1 MWKLIRPRHL
11 ASELWYNESNM
22 NKQSLSFF
30 EAVAILVGSTI
41 GAGILGIP
49 FAVAKAGWLVGVIYL
64 VCLGALLMGLN
75 LMLGEIVARTKQ
87 PLQIPGLAAKYLG
100 SRGKTFVSITTLFGS
115 YGALLAYV
123 IGEGQVLQALFG
135 GNAFGWSLIFW
146 VAAGVAVFFGLRLI
160 KKLDMLLTLIIFV
173 CLIVI
178 VFWSAPSVRLPNLWG
193 EISWLNLFLPYGVIL
208 FALQG
213 AMAIPQVEDVLPND
227 QPRLKEAIVVGSLIP
242 AVVYFIYMTAVIG
255 VTGNLTTEVASIG
268 LGQKLGSGA
277 IIFGNVFALFAMGT
291 AFLNGAMAIKRQF
304 EWDYKMN
311 RLAAWFLTITVP
323 VVLFLIGVRNF
334 IQTIDIVGSVFG
346 SISAIVIILIYW
358 QAKQKGDLPATRYKL
373 HHTLLLSVL
382 IIIIFLVG
390 AVRTMFDII
399 K

>member
-1 MWKLIRPRHL
+1 MT
-11 ASELWYNESNM
+11 
-22 NKQSLSFF
+22 NKSLSFF
-30 EAVAILVGSTI
+30 EAVAVLVGSTI

-49 FAVAKAGWLVGVIYL
+49 FAVAKVGWLIGVIYL

-100 SRGKTFVSITTLFGS
+100 GRGKTFVTVTTLFGS
-115 YGALLAYV
+115 YGALLAYI
-123 IGEGQVLQALFG
+123 IGEGYVLQALFG
-135 GNAFGWSLIFW
+135 GNAFGWSLLFW
-146 VAAGVAVFFGLRLI
+146 AVAAAAVFFGLRLI

-178 VFWSAPSVRLPNLWG
+178 VFWSAPSVRLPNLFG

-255 VTGNLTTEVASIG
+255 VTGSLTTEVASIG
-268 LGQKLGSGA
+268 LGQKLGSGVL
-277 IIFGNVFALFAMGT
+277 IFGNVFAFFTMGT
-291 AFLNGAMAIKRQF
+291 AFLNSAIAIKRQF
-304 EWDYKMN
+304 EWDYKKS
-311 RLAAWFLTITVP
+311 RFVAWFLTVSVP
-323 VVLFLIGVRNF
+323 VILFLIGVRNF

-358 QAKQKGDLPATRYKL
+358 RAKQKGDLPATQYKL
-373 HHTLLLSVL
+373 HHTLLLSIL

-390 AVRTMFDII
+390 AFLTIFDIV

>member
-1 MWKLIRPRHL
+1 MT
-11 ASELWYNESNM
+11 
-22 NKQSLSFF
+22 NKSVSFF

-49 FAVAKAGWLVGVIYL
+49 FAVAKAGWLVGVVYL

-100 SRGKTFVSITTLFGS
+100 GRGKTFVTITTLFGA
-115 YGALLAYV
+115 YGALLAYI
-123 IGEGQVLQALFG
+123 IGEGYVLQALFG

-146 VAAGVAVFFGLRLI
+146 AAAGVAVFFGLRLI

-178 VFWSAPSVRLPNLWG
+178 VFWSAPSVRLPNLFG

-213 AMAIPQVEDVLPND
+213 AMAIPQVEDVLPHD
-227 QPRLKEAIVVGSLIP
+227 QHRLKEAIVVGSLIP

-255 VTGNLTTEVASIG
+255 VTGGLTTEVASIG
-268 LGQKLGSGA
+268 LGQKLGYGA
-277 IIFGNVFALFAMGT
+277 IIFGNVLALFTMGT

-311 RLAAWFLTITVP
+311 RLAAWFLTISVP
-323 VVLFLIGVRNF
+323 VVLFLIGARNF

-358 QAKQKGDLPATRYKL
+358 RAKQKGDLPVTQYKL
-373 HHTLLLSVL
+373 HHTLLLSIL

-390 AVRTMFDII
+390 AFLTILDIL